1 LYFCTKQTVMNSWQ
15 EYIVINQDIRFGK
28 PTIIGTR
35 ICVGDILNWLASG
48 MSNESILEDFPELS
62 NDSILAALSFAAN
75 REQITKILAV

>member
-1 LYFCTKQTVMNSWQ
+1 MNSWQ

-62 NDSILAALSFAAN
+62 NDSILAALAFAAN

>member
-1 LYFCTKQTVMNSWQ
+1 MNSWQ
-15 EYIVINQDIRFGK
+15 EYIVINQDIRFDK

>member
-1 LYFCTKQTVMNSWQ
+1 MNSWQ

-35 ICVGDILNWLASG
+35 ICVGDILNWLASE

>member
-1 LYFCTKQTVMNSWQ
+1 MNSWQ

>member
-1 LYFCTKQTVMNSWQ
+1 MNSWQ
-15 EYIVINQDIRFGK
+15 KYIVINQDIRFAK

-62 NDSILAALSFAAN
+62 NDAILAALSFAAN
-75 REQITKILAV
+75 REQITKIIAV